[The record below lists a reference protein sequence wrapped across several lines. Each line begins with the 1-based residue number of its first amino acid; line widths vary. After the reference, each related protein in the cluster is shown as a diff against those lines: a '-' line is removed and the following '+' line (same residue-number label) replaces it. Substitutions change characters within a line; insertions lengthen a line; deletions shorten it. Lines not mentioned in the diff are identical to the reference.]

1 MPCTYLKWKHFISV
15 DLNHPLL
22 NTARFASVLNG
33 HLEASA
39 AAILWDEAE
48 VTLNC
53 GTNWEKL
60 EVHSAPGELGGQ
72 LQT

>member
-1 MPCTYLKWKHFISV
+1 MLCTYLKWKHLISV
-15 DLNHPLL
+15 DLNHSLL
-22 NTARFASVLNG
+22 NMAHFTSVLNG
-33 HLEASA
+33 HLETSA

-48 VTLNC
+48 FTLNC

-60 EVHSAPGELGGQ
+60 DVHSAPGELGGQ